1 MNADVAVVIMVG
13 GLGKGIENNIPNI
26 LLEVDGIPMIIRILL
41 NLQELNYLINIVKVI
56 IVVGKYKDQI
66 KEVVDKYINMN

>member
-26 LLEVDGIPMIIRILL
+26 LLELDGIPMIIRILL
-41 NLQELNYLINIVKVI
+41 NLK
-56 IVVGKYKDQI
+56 
-66 KEVVDKYINMN
+66 